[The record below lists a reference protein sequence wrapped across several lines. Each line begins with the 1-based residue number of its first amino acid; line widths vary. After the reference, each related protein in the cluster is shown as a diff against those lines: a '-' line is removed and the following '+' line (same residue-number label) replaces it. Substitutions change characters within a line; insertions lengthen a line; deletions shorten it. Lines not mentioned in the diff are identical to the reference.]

1 MLFIRN
7 AITRLLRQRI
17 LRAAIEA
24 GHKEA
29 IDEARGQFQKLKEN
43 QTHVSANLQDLVYSV
58 GIKTGG
64 EDEWQW
70 CYNKYKTT
78 NIPSERG
85 TLLRALGDSKNI
97 FTLQR

>member
-1 MLFIRN
+1 M
-7 AITRLLRQRI
+7 
-17 LRAAIEA
+17 RAAIDA
-24 GHKEA
+24 GHTDAIAEA
-29 IDEARGQFQKLKEN
+29 KRQFQGMKEN

-64 EDEWQW
+64 EDDWKW

-78 NIPSERG
+78 NIPSNRR
-85 TLLRALGDSKNI
+85 TLLTALGDSKNT